1 MKENCQQIEPLLPAY
16 ALGALD
22 RADFES
28 VEQHLEG
35 CSKCQA
41 DLTQYQAMADDLL
54 LATPPIE
61 PPQKLRETLANS
73 LPAAAHEKK
82 PQHTARRRRRLISG
96 LAYAA
101 AVVVLVAANLI
112 QMNNVQE
119 LAAAQQ
125 KLDEQNRA
133 FEAAIAM
140 MASPETDFISIDQG
154 SISGLFMFYAEGNQA
169 VLNLQ
174 GLMPVLEQQS
184 YQIWL
189 IRPDQ
194 TRVSAGVFRIDKAG
208 EDFIIEIS
216 SPEAF
221 ETYTGM
227 GITVEPAGGSLGP
240 TGPRVIGIE
249 L

>member
-1 MKENCQQIEPLLPAY
+1 MKENCQQIEMLLPAY

-22 RADFES
+22 RADFAL
-28 VEQHLEG
+28 VERHLEECG
-35 CSKCQA
+35 QCRKE
-41 DLTQYQAMADDLL
+41 LTQYQAMADDLL
-54 LATPPIE
+54 LATPTVE
-61 PPQKLRETLANS
+61 PPQRLRDTLAKS
-73 LPAAAHEKK
+73 LPTAAHDKTH
-82 PQHTARRRRRLISG
+82 QHAARRKRRLIAG

-101 AVVVLVAANLI
+101 TVVVLIAANLI

-119 LAAAQQ
+119 LMVAQQ
-125 KLDEQNRA
+125 RLDEHNRA
-133 FEAAIAM
+133 FESAMAM
-140 MASPETDFISIDQG
+140 MASPETAIISIDQG
-154 SISGLFMFYAEGNQA
+154 SVSGFFMFYAEGNQA

-208 EDFIIEIS
+208 DDFIIEIN
-216 SPEAF
+216 SPDAF